1 MSQKN
6 PIRVFVT
13 HNWHDTDDYLR
24 LFEYLESA
32 NNFFYKNTG
41 TPDKLPP
48 KVDTETV
55 REDLRKQINAAEV
68 CVALVSLYAEQ
79 PDLTIFQM
87 NYAQSQKKPVI
98 LLPQF
103 GVRVDPPK
111 LLMDR
116 ADDLVAWE
124 QRGIV
129 DAIRRLARQENTQRF
144 DTIEFNPDEF
154 KDFKLD

>member
-1 MSQKN
+1 
-6 PIRVFVT
+6 
-13 HNWHDTDDYLR
+13 
-24 LFEYLESA
+24 
-32 NNFFYKNTG
+32 
-41 TPDKLPP
+41 
-48 KVDTETV
+48 V

-68 CVALVSLYAEQ
+68 CVALVSLHAEQ
-79 PDLTIFQM
+79 PDMAIFQM

-103 GVRVDPPK
+103 GLRAEPPK
-111 LLMDR
+111 LLVDR
-116 ADDLVAWE
+116 ADEVVAWE

-154 KDFKLD
+154 KDFVD